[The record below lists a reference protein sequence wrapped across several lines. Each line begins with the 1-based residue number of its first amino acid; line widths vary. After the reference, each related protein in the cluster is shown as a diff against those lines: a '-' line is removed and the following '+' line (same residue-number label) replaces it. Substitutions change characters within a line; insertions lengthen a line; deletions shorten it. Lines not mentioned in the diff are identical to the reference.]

1 MHGEKMNRQ
10 HDDFAFLDRPRSDP
24 DVYPLE
30 IRRSEFREIYK
41 PFAAEEAADQGER
54 CLDCGNPY
62 CEWKC
67 PVHNYIP
74 NWLKLASEGRILEA
88 ASLCHETNS
97 LPEVCGRICPQDRL
111 CEQACTLQTGFG
123 AVTIGA
129 MERYIVDEAFK
140 LGWRPDLSRVRPTPW
155 SVGVVGAGPAGLSAA
170 DVLSRNGI
178 SVTVYDRYPEI
189 GGLLSFGIPDF
200 KLELKV
206 MRTRREVLE
215 EAGIRF
221 RLNCEIGHDIQANEL
236 LGMHDALFFGTGAY
250 TPVEAHLPGMEK
262 GGIVPALP
270 FLIGQTAYL
279 YDMDLPDYP
288 YISLAGQRVLVLG
301 GGDTAM
307 DCVRTAIRQ
316 GAESVHCVYRRD
328 RANMPGSQREVDNA
342 MQEGVQF
349 EFNTLPLDLVH
360 SGGQLHGLRVARTRL
375 VKDAGGSGRA
385 RPELIKGSEKIV
397 PAEAVIFAFG
407 YRPSPPAWLRDLSV
421 ATHDSGLVET
431 RSHLPGQT
439 SNPAIFAGGDMVRG
453 SDLVVTAIADARAA
467 ANSIIQHLQM
477 RQPQKRR
484 A

>member
-1 MHGEKMNRQ
+1 MARK
-10 HDDFAFLDRPRSDP
+10 HDDFAFLDCARNDP

-41 PFAAEEAADQGER
+41 PYGASEAADQGER

-74 NWLKLASEGRILEA
+74 NWLKLAREGRILEA
-88 ASLCHETNS
+88 ADLCHETNS

-140 LGWRPDLSRVRPTPW
+140 LGWRPDLSHVKPTPW
-155 SVGVVGAGPAGLSAA
+155 SVGVVGAGPAGLACA
-170 DVLSRNGI
+170 DVLSRNGV

-200 KLELKV
+200 KLELQV
-206 MRTRREVLE
+206 MRKRREVFE

-221 RLNCEIGHDIQANEL
+221 RMNCEIGRDIQAHEL
-236 LGMHDALFFGTGAY
+236 LNMHDALFFGTGTY
-250 TPVEAHLPGMEK
+250 TPVEAQLPGMEH

-270 FLIGQTAYL
+270 YLIGQTAHL
-279 YDMDLPDYP
+279 YNLVLPGYP
-288 YISLAGQRVLVLG
+288 HISLAGQRVLVLG

-328 RANMPGSQREVDNA
+328 RENMPGSQKEVGHA
-342 MQEGVQF
+342 MTEGVQF
-349 EFNTLPLDLVH
+349 EFNTLPQALVH
-360 SGGQLHGLRVARTRL
+360 ENRQLTGLRIARTRL
-375 VKDAGGSGRA
+375 VPDAGNEGRA
-385 RPELIKGSEKIV
+385 RPEVIEGSEEV
-397 PAEAVIFAFG
+397 LPADAIIFAFG
-407 YRPSPPAWLRDLSV
+407 YRPSPPAWLEDLAVSL
-421 ATHDSGLVET
+421 DNGGLVHTDEF
-431 RSHLPGQT
+431 LPGQT

-453 SDLVVTAIADARAA
+453 SDLVVTAIADAREAA
-467 ANSIIQHLQM
+467 KSIIQHLQVQ
-477 RQPQKRR
+477 QPQLKR